1 LDDVQPENRE
11 SREQIMNG
19 TETRPSKWRS
29 VWAVVAGLIVIVV
42 LSMGMDA
49 IMHVTGV
56 FPPYGQA
63 MSDGLFAWA
72 TIYRVISSIIGCY
85 IAARLAPNRPIT
97 HALYL
102 GVLGVLISAVATVA
116 TWNKGPGIR
125 SALVSD
131 RAGAGVD
138 PVCVDWRES
147 L

>member
-1 LDDVQPENRE
+1 
-11 SREQIMNG
+11 MNG

-49 IMHVTGV
+49 IMRVTGV

-85 IAARLAPNRPIT
+85 ITARLAPSRPIT

-116 TWNKGPGIR
+116 TWNKGPAFGPHWYPI
-125 SALVSD
+125 ALVLVSIPC
-131 RAGAGVD
+131 AWIGGKIYQKVQLKTTS
-138 PVCVDWRES
+138 WRP
-147 L
+147 